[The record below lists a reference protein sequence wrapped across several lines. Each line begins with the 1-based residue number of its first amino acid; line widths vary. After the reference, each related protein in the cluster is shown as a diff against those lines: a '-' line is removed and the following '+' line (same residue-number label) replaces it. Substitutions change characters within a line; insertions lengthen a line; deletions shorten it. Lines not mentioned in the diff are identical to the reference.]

1 MRISFS
7 NIAWDTAE
15 DEAVAQVLHEQG
27 VDAID
32 IAPAKYFPHNDTVTD
47 KEIATVRDWWGARGI
62 TIVGMQALM
71 FGTTGLN
78 MFGAD
83 ESRSAMLSHLASIC
97 RIGSC
102 LGATKLVFGS
112 PRNRD
117 RSGLEVNEATDRA
130 VSFFRTLG
138 DIAQTHGV
146 EICLEPNPPSYG
158 ANFMIDSTETAHV
171 VNIVSHPAI
180 RMQLDTGAMFI
191 NGECAPEVIAQN
203 AHLIGHIHASEPQL
217 SPLGDQGTDHRGIR
231 EALMNYLPKH
241 ILTIEMLATSNE
253 PHLAAIQRALA
264 FAKSTYQVQQGS
276 I

>member
-1 MRISFS
+1 MRISIS
-7 NIAWDTAE
+7 NIAWDITE
-15 DEAVAQVLHEQG
+15 DEAVARLLRDQG

-32 IAPAKYFPHNDTVTD
+32 IAPAKYFPCNDTVTD
-47 KEIATVRDWWGARGI
+47 QEITAVKDWWDARGI

-78 MFGAD
+78 MFGTN

-97 RIGSC
+97 RIGSQ
-102 LGATKLVFGS
+102 LGASKLVFGS

-117 RSGLEVNEATDRA
+117 LSGLEAHDATDRA

-158 ANFMIDSTETAHV
+158 ANFMIDSIETAHII
-171 VNIVSHPAI
+171 NIVSHPSI

-191 NGECAPEVIAQN
+191 NGECPPEVIAKN
-203 AHLIGHIHASEPQL
+203 SHLIGHIHLSEPQL
-217 SPLGDQGTDHRGIR
+217 LPLGDPNTDHGGIR
-231 EALMNYLPKH
+231 DALVKYLPNH

-253 PHLAAIQRALA
+253 PHLAAIKRALA
-264 FAKSTYQVQQGS
+264 FATSTYQVQQGS